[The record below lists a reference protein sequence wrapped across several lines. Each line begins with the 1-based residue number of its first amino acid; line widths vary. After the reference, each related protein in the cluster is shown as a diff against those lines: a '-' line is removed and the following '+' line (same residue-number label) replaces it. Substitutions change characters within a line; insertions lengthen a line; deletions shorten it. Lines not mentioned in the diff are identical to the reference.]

1 MYLNQYIVEETN
13 VSKPMYSW
21 GNQYLNQYSCGN
33 QCKFEEPNVYLNKPV
48 YKGANPCTLDQT
60 DLSKPIYCICLII
73 ILLNY
78 KPMRLSSNHTFNH

>member
-13 VSKPMYSW
+13 VSKPI
-21 GNQYLNQYSCGN
+21 YSCGN

-48 YKGANPCTLDQT
+48 YKGANPCTLDRT
-60 DLSKPIYCICLII
+60 DVSKPIYCICLII